1 MEFVEEGRGD
11 CKRFVEEL
19 KNKMTGR
26 RVGQLNRFSRAVNRR
41 TALAFLTAVWRAFF
55 DLRARRDGAH
65 R

>member
-19 KNKMTGR
+19 KNKMSGR
-26 RVGQLNRFSRAVNRR
+26 RACQLSRFSRAVNRR

-55 DLRARRDGAH
+55 
-65 R
+65 

>member
-26 RVGQLNRFSRAVNRR
+26 RACQLSRISKVVNRR
-41 TALAFLTAVWRAFF
+41 TVLAFLTAVWRAFF
-55 DLRARRDGAH
+55 
-65 R
+65 